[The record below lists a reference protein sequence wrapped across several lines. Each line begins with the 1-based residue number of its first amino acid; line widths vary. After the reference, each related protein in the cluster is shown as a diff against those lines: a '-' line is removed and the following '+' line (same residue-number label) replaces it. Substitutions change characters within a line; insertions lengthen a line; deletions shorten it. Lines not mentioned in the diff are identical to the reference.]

1 MRLMRYTIPHVYRTG
16 KAGMADAATEFQAL
30 ARALKDAGEKDLARE
45 LREAIRDAADPLA
58 KQVQDEE
65 HLKPYMP
72 NRYAELL
79 ASDLTVTISQRIGTT
94 PGVTLRARG
103 RQKKRHVARL
113 NHGILTHPLFGNREH
128 WPQPYQTIR
137 PRFFDDP
144 VAASGPEVRDQIA
157 AAVRRVIDKIYAA
170 P

>member
-1 MRLMRYTIPHVYRTG
+1 V
-16 KAGMADAATEFQAL
+16 ADAATEFEAL

-45 LREAIRDAADPLA
+45 LRKGINDAAKPLA
-58 KQVQDEE
+58 QQVQNVE

-72 NRYAELL
+72 NRYAEVL
-79 ASDLTVTISQRIGTT
+79 AGDLAVTISQRTGTI

-103 RQKKRHVARL
+103 RRRYRHVARL
-113 NHGILTHPLFGNREH
+113 NQGILTHPVFGDRRV
-128 WPQPYQTIR
+128 WRSQDIR

-144 VAASGPEVRDQIA
+144 VAASGPQVRDQIA
-157 AAVRRVIDKIYAA
+157 AAVRRVISKIYAA